1 MRELSLTIDLFPSP
15 HPIWKTLLEKPPDNV
30 VYKVWYG
37 FSGRTYLMLTAI
49 FPRNRIIHFCNGVKL
64 AYNRRWVA
72 DMESAKVL
80 FKSYSLMENP
90 DSITAAQ
97 ERLETGDCA
106 ALLPLTNAAKR
117 TLERIL
123 NLKRFH
129 VKVIYPTFYAD
140 VKTIFPKKRDLII
153 FIGGSYLNKSFEA
166 KGGREVFSAWL
177 TLYKMYPSYKLLMI
191 TKPPQ
196 DYLKIA
202 KDVPNLQIINFMPRE
217 KLLSEVYPRSKII
230 VLTSMMDTVGYSVI
244 EAMNYGVV
252 PIVSDHFA
260 FPEIVGDSGFIVNVP
275 VKLWRGDGTPDL
287 NFYEELANGPFS
299 EIIEKIADAIHV
311 LLSDEVI
318 WERYSHK
325 SYERMINP
333 PFNIDF
339 RNEQLRKVYEIAIGR

>member
-1 MRELSLTIDLFPSP
+1 VDLFLSP
-15 HPIWKTLLEKPPDNV
+15 HPIWRTLLEKPPVNV
-30 VYKVWYG
+30 VYKVWDG
-37 FSGRTYLMLTAI
+37 LRGRVYLILTSI

-80 FKSYSLMENP
+80 FKSYSLMEDP
-90 DSITAAQ
+90 DSIAAAQ
-97 ERLETGDCA
+97 ERLETGNCVSI
-106 ALLPLTNAAKR
+106 LPLTNAAKK

-123 NLKRFH
+123 NLKRFY
-129 VKVIYPTFYAD
+129 VRVIYPTFYTD
-140 VKTIFPKKRDLII
+140 VRTIFSERRDLIV

-177 TLYKMYPSYKLLMI
+177 SLYKTYPDYKLLMI
-191 TKPPQ
+191 TNPPQ
-196 DYLKIA
+196 DCLKIA
-202 KDVPNLQIINFMPRE
+202 KDVPNLQIVNFMPRE
-217 KLLSEVYPRSKII
+217 KLLSEIYPRSKII
-230 VLTSMMDTVGYSVI
+230 ILPSMMDTVGYSVI

-260 FPEIVGDSGFIVNVP
+260 FPEIVGDSGFIVKVP
-275 VKLWRGDGTPDL
+275 VKLWRDDGAPNL
-287 NFYEELANGPFS
+287 NFYEELASGPFS
-299 EIIEKIADAIHV
+299 EIIEKIADAIHI
-311 LLSDEVI
+311 LLSNEAL

-339 RNEQLRKVYEIAIGR
+339 RNEQLKEVYEIAVSR

>member
-1 MRELSLTIDLFPSP
+1 MALTVDLFPSP
-15 HPIWKTLLEKPPDNV
+15 HPIWRTLLEKPPVNV
-30 VYKVWYG
+30 VYKVWNG
-37 FSGRTYLMLTAI
+37 LRGRAYLMLTSI

-80 FKSYSLMENP
+80 FKSYSLMEDP
-90 DSITAAQ
+90 DSIMAAQ

-106 ALLPLTNAAKR
+106 ALLPLTNAAKK

-123 NLKRFH
+123 NINRFL
-129 VKVIYPTFYAD
+129 VRVIYPTFYTD
-140 VKTIFPKKRDLII
+140 VKTIFPERRDLIV
-153 FIGGSYLNKSFEA
+153 FIGGSYSNKSFEA

-177 TLYKMYPSYKLLMI
+177 SLYKTYPNYKLLMI
-191 TKPPQ
+191 TNPPQ

-202 KDVPNLQIINFMPRE
+202 KDAPNLQVVSFMPRE

-230 VLTSMMDTVGYSVI
+230 ILPSMMDTVGYSVM

-260 FPEIVGDSGFIVNVP
+260 LPEIVGDSGFIVKVP
-275 VKLWRGDGTPDL
+275 AKLWRDDGAPNL

-299 EIIEKIADAIHV
+299 EVSEKIADAMHI
-311 LLSDEVI
+311 LLSDKTI
-318 WERYSHK
+318 WERCSHK

-339 RNEQLRKVYEIAIGR
+339 RNEQLKEIYEIAISR

>member
-1 MRELSLTIDLFPSP
+1 VDLFPSP
-15 HPIWKTLLEKPPDNV
+15 HPIWRTLLEKPPVNV
-30 VYKVWYG
+30 VYKVWNG
-37 FSGRTYLMLTAI
+37 LKGRAYLILTSI
-49 FPRNRIIHFCNGVKL
+49 FPRDRIIHFCNGVKI

-72 DMESAKVL
+72 DMESVKVL
-80 FKSYSLMENP
+80 FKSYYHMEDS

-106 ALLPLTNAAKR
+106 ALLPLTNAAKK

-129 VKVIYPTFYAD
+129 VRVIYPSFYTDIKTTFSER
-140 VKTIFPKKRDLII
+140 RDLIL

-166 KGGREVFSAWL
+166 KGGREVLLAWL
-177 TLYKMYPSYKLLMI
+177 DLYKIYPDYKLLMI
-191 TKPPQ
+191 TNPPQ

-202 KDVPNLQIINFMPRE
+202 KDIPNLQIVNFMSRE

-230 VLTSMMDTVGYSVI
+230 ILPSMMDTVGYSVI

-260 FPEIVGDSGFIVNVP
+260 FPEIVGSSGFIVKVP
-275 VKLWRGDGTPDL
+275 VKLWRDDGSPNL
-287 NFYEELANGPFS
+287 NFYEALSNGPFS
-299 EIIEKIADAIHV
+299 EVSEKIADAVHV
-311 LLSDEVI
+311 LLSDEAL
-318 WERYSHK
+318 WERYSRK
-325 SYERMINP
+325 SYEKMINP

-339 RNEQLRKVYEIAIGR
+339 RNEQLREVYAFATNR